1 MAAKQSYAQVLKS
14 PPPSLMEA
22 SSGQTMSR
30 LAPAKKPK
38 GARRN
43 TLSPKSGGGVQKV
56 KELNKEK
63 ENQLTEKSRTKAN
76 SKKKGA
82 ARRRTVSPQRPGH
95 AQTSGLPKPAG
106 RKYQGNPASK
116 VSRPASAKH
125 DGLAHKSIAR
135 ALTEKKTK
143 SPPGKKGGKGAVQP
157 PPQKPAVSPTLTSQE
172 VPTQD
177 VAKLLAGGGTPTPTP
192 TQQEPLISGIDPPST
207 PPREFVAY
215 PINKISTGFTP
226 KTPEQ
231 TLKEDACDVSLSPI
245 GSPFAT
251 PLQPAPLLNS
261 KGKLAT
267 PEFPNEDSDPIGASP
282 RSLEASLS
290 EDSLL
295 SSDPSSTST
304 PLDLRALYDNK
315 FSHLYKKDE
324 EINDPAFQARKR
336 EEKQKRA
343 QEIAAAPLRDYCMQ
357 LKQKLESDSNGIVP
371 GNAEIEIPEK
381 ISLWSKKSQPG
392 MGASATPT
400 RNLAKNNSELTPRT
414 KRKEQESSPVE
425 TPGKIQRTDQI
436 NRNLF
441 STPTGT
447 VQTPTP
453 SRKRKEPES

>member
-43 TLSPKSGGGVQKV
+43 TLSPMSGGVQKV
-56 KELNKEK
+56 KEQLNKGK
-63 ENQLTEKSRTKAN
+63 ENQLTTKKSSTKAD

-106 RKYQGNPASK
+106 RKDQGNPASK
-116 VSRPASAKH
+116 ASRPASAKH

-135 ALTEKKTK
+135 ALTEKTK

-207 PPREFVAY
+207 PPREFVAS

-231 TLKEDACDVSLSPI
+231 TINEDACDVSLSPI

-251 PLQPAPLLNS
+251 PLQPP
-261 KGKLAT
+261 
-267 PEFPNEDSDPIGASP
+267 PITQ
-282 RSLEASLS
+282 LEG
-290 EDSLL
+290 ETCY
-295 SSDPSSTST
+295 P
-304 PLDLRALYDNK
+304 
-315 FSHLYKKDE
+315 
-324 EINDPAFQARKR
+324 
-336 EEKQKRA
+336 
-343 QEIAAAPLRDYCMQ
+343 
-357 LKQKLESDSNGIVP
+357 GVP
-371 GNAEIEIPEK
+371 
-381 ISLWSKKSQPG
+381 
-392 MGASATPT
+392 
-400 RNLAKNNSELTPRT
+400 
-414 KRKEQESSPVE
+414 
-425 TPGKIQRTDQI
+425 
-436 NRNLF
+436 
-441 STPTGT
+441 
-447 VQTPTP
+447 
-453 SRKRKEPES
+453 